1 LKGEAL
7 KSLKRLHREKQ
18 EMDLM
23 RDLLPRLIENGEPVH
38 AYVTDAFWYDVGS
51 TEQYEK
57 LNDDT
62 IEEHLGCLLAP

>member
-1 LKGEAL
+1 
-7 KSLKRLHREKQ
+7 
-18 EMDLM
+18 
-23 RDLLPRLIENGEPVH
+23 
-38 AYVTDAFWYDVGS
+38 VTDVFWYDVGS